1 MLSAKCLFIT
11 RSGRVLVFLMRLLY
25 LVMQNTRQLIQTSL
39 FDAGVVT
46 LDPKKAKPSCSISGD
61 QPLLSGYLGELKVEY
76 VKLKKFPD
84 IKINNSD
91 TVSHLI
97 RTIWPSDISYRERFF
112 CFFLNQANR
121 LIGYN
126 EIGAG
131 GVASCPVDAKLLFQK
146 ALLCPGMCS
155 IIISHNHPSGT
166 LTPSD
171 SDISLTKKIKKS
183 CELLE
188 IRLLDHLIVTESS
201 YFSFANDGL
210 L

>member
-1 MLSAKCLFIT
+1 
-11 RSGRVLVFLMRLLY
+11 MRNSTY
-25 LVMQNTRQLIQTSL
+25 PAQTSL
-39 FDAGVVT
+39 FDTGFST
-46 LDPKKAKPSCSISGD
+46 LDPTNAKSSCPNRED
-61 QPLLSGYLGELKVEY
+61 EQLVSGYMGELKVEY
-76 VKLKKFPD
+76 VKLEKFPD
-84 IKINNSD
+84 IKVNDSD
-91 TVSHLI
+91 TVSHMI

-155 IIISHNHPSGT
+155 ILICHNHPSGN
-166 LTPSD
+166 LKPSD

-188 IRLLDHLIVTESS
+188 IRLLDHLIVTEDS
-201 YFSFANDGL
+201 YFSFANEGL